1 MKYPHLFAVVLLLGC
16 LVLAAGCVNPDGG
29 GETPA
34 PTGTPTKTP
43 ATLDSVKILP
53 DTPGVIY
60 TLTAKKSTQEA
71 GNIELTMKAVA
82 TDDLRRDGYNIRYTF
97 FVYNTD
103 QVEKGWSPAS
113 YEEVVSSGIPYVTKI
128 DRIYPANERVI
139 TVMLP
144 RAASVKTF
152 DVDKPYVYGVV
163 AVDVTV

>member
-16 LVLAAGCVNPDGG
+16 LMLAAGCVSQENG

-34 PTGTPTKTP
+34 LTGIPTETP
-43 ATLDSVKILP
+43 ATLESVKILP

-82 TDDLRRDGYNIRYTF
+82 ADDLRRDGYNIRYTF

-103 QVEKGWSPAS
+103 QVEKGWAPAS
-113 YEEVVSSGIPYVTKI
+113 YEEVVSSEIPYVTKI

>member
-1 MKYPHLFAVVLLLGC
+1 MKHPHLFAVVLLLGC
-16 LVLAAGCVNPDGG
+16 LVLAAGCVSPDGG

-34 PTGTPTKTP
+34 PTATPTETP
-43 ATLDSVKILP
+43 ATLESVKILP
-53 DTPGVIY
+53 DTPGVTY
-60 TLTAKKSTQEA
+60 TLTAKKSTEEA
-71 GNIELTMKAVA
+71 GNVELTMKAVA
-82 TDDLRRDGYNIRYTF
+82 ARDLRKDGYNIRYTF

-128 DRIYPANERVI
+128 DRIYPANERTI

-152 DVDKPYVYGVV
+152 DVTKPYVYGVV